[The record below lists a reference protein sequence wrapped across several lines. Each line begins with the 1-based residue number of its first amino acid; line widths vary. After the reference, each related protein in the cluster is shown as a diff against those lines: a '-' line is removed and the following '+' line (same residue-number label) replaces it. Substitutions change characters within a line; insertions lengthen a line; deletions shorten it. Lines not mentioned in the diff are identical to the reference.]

1 VRIHESA
8 ARGFAVGADAYE
20 RGRPDYSPDA
30 VARLVGELAIGP
42 GSRVL
47 DLAAG
52 TGKLTRQ
59 LSPTGAI
66 VVAVEPVAEMR
77 AKLAEILPDVEA
89 IEGSAERIPLP
100 DRSVDAVV
108 VGQAFHWFDGVRAL
122 PEIHRVLVPSGG
134 LGLIWQ
140 ARDASRPWVARLDE
154 IIDRHAGA
162 EPRFKSGT
170 WRAAFEATTLFEPL
184 QEAVFEHVHRGDWA
198 TVVDRVASIS
208 YIAAM
213 DADRQRAVF
222 DEVRD
227 LLATDSEVAA
237 TALIDLPYRS
247 YVYWTRARPA
257 QPRS

>member
-1 VRIHESA
+1 MRIHDSA
-8 ARGFAVGADAYE
+8 ARGFGAGADAYE
-20 RGRPDYSPDA
+20 RGRPHHSADA
-30 VARLVGELAIGP
+30 VARLVNELAIGP
-42 GSRVL
+42 DSHVL

-59 LSPTGAI
+59 LAPTGAI

-100 DRSVDAVV
+100 ERAVDVVV
-108 VGQAFHWFDGVRAL
+108 VGQAFHWFDGVPAL
-122 PEIHRVLVPSGG
+122 GEIHRVLKPSGG

-140 ARDASRPWVARLDE
+140 ARDSSRPWVARLDE

-162 EPRFKSGT
+162 EPRFKSGA

-184 QEAVFEHVHRGDWA
+184 QEAVFEHVHRGDRD
-198 TVVDRVASIS
+198 TIIDRVASIS
-208 YIAAM
+208 YIATM
-213 DADRQRAVF
+213 DGDRRRAVL

-227 LLATDSEVAA
+227 LLATDPEVAA
-237 TALIDLPYRS
+237 KAMIELPYRS
-247 YVYWTRARPA
+247 YVYWTRARPTH
-257 QPRS
+257 PRS